1 LRCSTRSKCV
11 SHLGET
17 YFEALTRVAR
27 KRLGDRPRRTADEED
42 LALSAFQC
50 LCDGAK
56 NGRFEGHMDR
66 TDLWKLLLVITRQ
79 KVADHVRRVSAAKR
93 GSGRISGES
102 VFLAG
107 GDDLSRYGIEHIAAE
122 APTPEL
128 LASLNEEFHRLMDLL
143 HGQGDPRPPA
153 RFCRRVLGLGA
164 TTNSPQAQSRSPWN
178 RVRAFQRPAGAFWG
192 RKPPTVAR
200 SGLKSALAIPRRL
213 LTAPGVL
220 HHVQLSGQSRAPR
233 RSIATG
239 FANIRLNR
247 PDRSTSDYRR

>member
-1 LRCSTRSKCV
+1 
-11 SHLGET
+11 
-17 YFEALTRVAR
+17 VAR

-178 RVRAFQRPAGAFWG
+178 RVRAFQRPAGAFWRPKASDG
-192 RKPPTVAR
+192 GMIGPEKRPGPPTAFKRVEDLAR
-200 SGLKSALAIPRRL
+200 RNLRL
-213 LTAPGVL
+213 LGIRP
-220 HHVQLSGQSRAPR
+220 
-233 RSIATG
+233 ATEESWPPQ
-239 FANIRLNR
+239 AMC
-247 PDRSTSDYRR
+247 